1 MKLTT
6 RQKRHLI
13 NAAIF
18 LLFLLVLAEPA
29 IAGTSTS
36 SSASNP
42 FAAMVQLLVGWLKGG
57 LGLMLALLALGVGLV
72 AGVARGSIA
81 GALSGV
87 GVAIAAY
94 WGPDI
99 LQGIFGAVAMNAH
112 FATLAS
118 F

>member
-1 MKLTT
+1 MNFFT
-6 RQKRHLI
+6 RHKRHFI
-13 NAAIF
+13 NAFIV

-36 SSASNP
+36 TGTNP
-42 FAAMVQLLVGWLKGG
+42 FASMVQLLVGWLKGG

-112 FATLAS
+112 FVTVAS